1 MAQSD
6 VFDPIYIL
14 SFLHIF
20 KKILEMHNY
29 SHFSIIFHR
38 KLTFILFSIPV
49 LSSRNVMWA
58 TYTIYIF
65 LQPQVLKYKE
75 QMTNKKIKKRT
86 DDIKFL
92 FITHFII
99 IL

>member
-29 SHFSIIFHR
+29 SHFLSY
-38 KLTFILFSIPV
+38 FIGNLPLFFSLYQSCPV
-49 LSSRNVMWA
+49 EM
-58 TYTIYIF
+58 
-65 LQPQVLKYKE
+65 
-75 QMTNKKIKKRT
+75 
-86 DDIKFL
+86 
-92 FITHFII
+92 
-99 IL
+99 